1 MSKSATI
8 PVTVTPQAAARIG
21 ELGMQAEVERMLD
34 YARHHIPELVRI
46 EVVLHERY
54 DEDSPPGIAI
64 DAFSQRRYDPADR
77 TDAELC
83 RWMVATFPPEVR
95 EHIHLWNYPEAGH
108 AG

>member
-1 MSKSATI
+1 MSTSATI

-34 YARHHIPELVRI
+34 YARHDIPELVRI
-46 EVVLHERY
+46 EVVLNERY
-54 DEDSPPGIAI
+54 DEDSPPGVAI
-64 DAFSQRRYDPADR
+64 NAYSQRPYDPADR

-83 RWMVATFPPEVR
+83 RWMVRTFPPGVL
-95 EHIHLWNYPEAGH
+95 EHIHLWNYLEAGH